1 MHNSFVCSIV
11 RLRFHVVQ
19 IKQIDKKM
27 STKKMNNY
35 KKKTFRDIFGQLHS
49 QEYKATKK
57 KIERLQLNAKKPKGS
72 QTRLLS

>member
-1 MHNSFVCSIV
+1 MHNSFVCSRV

-72 QTRLLS
+72 QTLLLS

>member
-1 MHNSFVCSIV
+1 
-11 RLRFHVVQ
+11 
-19 IKQIDKKM
+19 
-27 STKKMNNY
+27 MNNY